1 MSGTLAAASN
11 DKYRAIF
18 HQNRCKEIEEDLFR
32 ESGCYTRRLAVAYSD
47 LGRVKI
53 ASGSFEGVMDLF
65 ERSNKIR
72 QNLPNFDELQLYNP
86 LRGMAMVHYYYGL
99 RGHEQ
104 SELCTSKD
112 YLEKA
117 LAVRE
122 ARFGID
128 DKEGGR

>member
-1 MSGTLAAASN
+1 VWGTLAAASN
-11 DKYRAIF
+11 DRDVAIF
-18 HQNRCKEIEEDLFR
+18 NQTRCKEIEEDLFR
-32 ESGCYTRRLAVAYSD
+32 ESRRYTSRLAVAYSD

-53 ASGSFEGVMDLF
+53 ANGSFEGVMGLF
-65 ERSNKIR
+65 ERSIKIR
-72 QNLPNFDELQLYNP
+72 QGLPNFDELQLYNP
-86 LRGMAMVHYYYGL
+86 LRGMAMVHFYYGL
-99 RGHEQ
+99 QGSEQ
-104 SELCTSKD
+104 GELCTSKD